1 MEKEKKGTRKL
12 KRAAVLNLLLL
23 FVVIILLNVLGTFK
37 FFRFDLTSEKRYT
50 LNPASISLLEKMK
63 DVVFVTVYLEGE
75 LPASYKKLR
84 NSTQE
89 MLDEFRAYT
98 PLIEYEFIN
107 PSKSVDE
114 KERKAVYR
122 ELMSEGLTYTTP
134 VEEQG
139 ANVSQSLIW
148 PGALLT
154 YRGKTIPLQLLKS
167 QTYANQEEMITR
179 SINDLEY
186 ELTNAI
192 RKLGTTAKPAVAFI
206 EGHGELD
213 SLETKDITLGL
224 EEYYTVERVRLDSN
238 LTSLVYRG
246 ERGDTINFKPRY
258 KAIIVAKPDSV
269 FSEKDK
275 FIIDQY
281 VMRGG
286 KVLWLIDRVNAS
298 MDSLGL
304 APTFLVYPNDVSL
317 DDQLFRYGARVNANL
332 VMDLSSASI
341 PLVTGRIG
349 NQPKFTFFK
358 WFYFP
363 LSMPASNHPIVN
375 NLNAIR
381 FEFANSIDTVGAEGI
396 KKTILLTGSRRS
408 QLINAPARISLNILK
423 EQPEPRMYPLSDV
436 PLAVLLEGKFS
447 SNFKNRIK
455 PEIRE
460 NSRIGFVEQCEKPT
474 AMIIVSDGDLIR
486 NGVSRSTGKLTPLGF
501 DKYTKELFG
510 NKDFLMNC
518 MNYLC
523 DDSGLITVRPR
534 EVKLRML
541 DDAKIKTDRA
551 SIQLKNVELP
561 ILITVITGLLLTLI
575 RRSRF
580 SRKIKSN

>member
-1 MEKEKKGTRKL
+1 MKQTKPAFNKQ
-12 KRAAVLNLLLL
+12 KRAAYLSLLLL
-23 FVVIILLNVLGTFK
+23 FTIIVLLNILGTYRFY
-37 FFRFDLTSEKRYT
+37 RFDLTSEKRYT
-50 LNPASISLLEKMK
+50 LNPASISLLQNMK
-63 DVVFVTVYLEGE
+63 DVVYLKIYLEGE

-98 PLIEYEFIN
+98 PLIEYEFID
-107 PSKSVDE
+107 PSASSDE
-114 KERKAVYR
+114 KERKAIYR
-122 ELMSEGLTYTTP
+122 QLMNDGLTYTTP
-134 VEEQG
+134 VEETG
-139 ANVSQSLIW
+139 AAVSQSLIW

-167 QTYANQEEMITR
+167 QTYANQEEMINR

-192 RKLGTTAKPAVAFI
+192 RKLGTINKPAVAFI

-246 ERGDTINFKPRY
+246 ERGDTVTFRPRF
-258 KAIIVAKPDSV
+258 KAIIIAKPDSA

-281 VMRGG
+281 IMRGG
-286 KVLWLIDRVNAS
+286 KVLWLIDRVEAS
-298 MDSLGL
+298 MDSLGK
-304 APTFLVYPNDVSL
+304 APTFMVYPLELNL

-332 VMDLSSASI
+332 LMDLRSASI

-349 NQPKFTFFK
+349 NQPKLTFFK

-381 FEFANSIDTVGAEGI
+381 FEFANSIDTISAAGI
-396 KKTILLTGSRRS
+396 KKTILLSGSKRS

-423 EQPEPRMYPLSDV
+423 EQPEPQLYPLSSV
-436 PLAVLLEGKFS
+436 PIAGRTFPTRGKQ
-447 SNFKNRIK
+447 RC
-455 PEIRE
+455 P
-460 NSRIGFVEQCEKPT
+460 
-474 AMIIVSDGDLIR
+474 
-486 NGVSRSTGKLTPLGF
+486 
-501 DKYTKELFG
+501 
-510 NKDFLMNC
+510 
-518 MNYLC
+518 
-523 DDSGLITVRPR
+523 
-534 EVKLRML
+534 
-541 DDAKIKTDRA
+541 
-551 SIQLKNVELP
+551 
-561 ILITVITGLLLTLI
+561 LLLYA
-575 RRSRF
+575 SRP
-580 SRKIKSN
+580 

>member
-1 MEKEKKGTRKL
+1 MKQIKSASKKQ
-12 KRAAVLNLLLL
+12 KRAAYLSLLLL
-23 FVVIILLNVLGTFK
+23 FAVIVLLNILGSFK
-37 FFRFDLTSEKRYT
+37 FYRFDLTSEKRYT
-50 LNPASISLLEKMK
+50 LNPASISLLQNMK
-63 DVVFVTVYLEGE
+63 DVVYLKIYLEGE

-98 PLIEYEFIN
+98 PLIEYEFID
-107 PSKSVDE
+107 PSASSDE
-114 KERKAVYR
+114 KERKAIYR
-122 ELMSEGLTYTTP
+122 QLMNDGLTYTTP
-134 VEEQG
+134 VEESG
-139 ANVSQSLIW
+139 SAVSQTLIW

-167 QTYANQEEMITR
+167 QTYANQEEMINR

-192 RKLGTTAKPAVAFI
+192 RKLGTVNKPSVAFI

-246 ERGDTINFKPRY
+246 ERGDTVTFRPRF
-258 KAIIVAKPDSV
+258 KAIIIAKPDSA

-281 VMRGG
+281 IMRGG
-286 KVLWLIDRVNAS
+286 KVLWLIDRVEAS
-298 MDSLGL
+298 MDSLGK
-304 APTFLVYPNDVSL
+304 APTFMVYPLELNL

-332 VMDLSSASI
+332 LMDLRSASI

-349 NQPKFTFFK
+349 NQPKLTFFK

-381 FEFANSIDTVGAEGI
+381 FEFANSIDTISAAGI
-396 KKTILLTGSRRS
+396 KKTILLSSSKRA

-423 EQPEPRMYPLSDV
+423 EQPEPRLYPLSNV
-436 PLAVLLEGKFS
+436 PIAVLLEGEFS
-447 SNFKNRIK
+447 SNFKNRLR
-455 PEIRE
+455 PEIRN
-460 NSRIGFVEQCEKPT
+460 NSKIGFVEKSVRST
-474 AMIIVSDGDLIR
+474 AMIIISDGDLIK
-486 NGVSRSTGKLTPLGF
+486 NGVSRTTGKLTPLGF
-501 DKYTKELFG
+501 DKYTRELFG
-510 NKDFLMNC
+510 NKDFIMNSV
-518 MNYLC
+518 NYLC
-523 DDSGLITVRPR
+523 DDGGLISVRSR

-541 DDAKIKTDRA
+541 DDAKIKTERA
-551 SIQLKNVELP
+551 TIQLKNVAYP
-561 ILITVITGLLLTLI
+561 IGIAVFLGLVINFI
-575 RRSRF
+575 RR
-580 SRKIKSN
+580 RKFAGNPN